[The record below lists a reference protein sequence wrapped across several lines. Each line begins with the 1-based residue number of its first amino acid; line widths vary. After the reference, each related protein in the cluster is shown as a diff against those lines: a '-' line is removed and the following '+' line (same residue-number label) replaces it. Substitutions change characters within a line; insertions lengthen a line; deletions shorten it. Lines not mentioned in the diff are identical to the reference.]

1 MSSAKQEVI
10 AAFPQRLGWWGTVRW
25 LRSERSHSAI
35 LSGSMILLIG
45 AVVVGAFNF
54 GYNVLVARLLG
65 PAAFGHASAAG
76 TLLMLVSAITLSFQL
91 VCAKFMAL
99 NETPGARLAVYQSL
113 RRRSWTVGMLLAA
126 AIAAGSAPLARYLNL
141 PTPWIVLLLA
151 FGMAF
156 YVPLGAKRGALQGT
170 CAFPRLTLNFVLE
183 SVVKFAAAFA
193 LVLLGYGVLGAVGA
207 IAASVILA
215 YFLLPLGA
223 QFRGTPEAALPASFR
238 EGMQAIVFF
247 VGQVIINNID
257 ILLVKHFFRPQEAGL
272 YAAVAL
278 VGRVLY
284 FASWQVVSA
293 MFPISAGTK
302 TRRRNASV
310 LAVPLLLVVSI
321 ATAFILLLSVF
332 PGAIVHFVF
341 GAGFREAEP
350 LLSLYA
356 AATGCYALSVVLMAY
371 EMSRRIAN
379 TGWLQLVFSGLLVLG
394 ISLFHATLRE
404 VVIVQ
409 VVLMVALLAAVS
421 LPFFR
426 MKFSTAQEAA

>member
-10 AAFPQRLGWWGTVRW
+10 AAFPQRLGWRGAVRT

-35 LSGSMILLIG
+35 LSGSMVLLIG

-65 PAAFGHASAAG
+65 PAAFGHASAAV
-76 TLLMLVSAITLSFQL
+76 TLFMLVSAITLSFQL
-91 VCAKFMAL
+91 VCAKFMAM
-99 NETPGARLAVYQSL
+99 NETQGARVAVYQSL
-113 RRRSWTVGMLLAA
+113 RRRSWTVGILLAA
-126 AIAAGSAPLARYLNL
+126 AIAAGSAPIARYLNL

-183 SVVKFAAAFA
+183 AVVKFAAALA

-207 IAASVILA
+207 ITASVILA
-215 YFLLPLGA
+215 FYLLPLGA
-223 QFRGTPEAALPASFR
+223 QFRCAPQAALPASVR

-257 ILLVKHFFRPQEAGL
+257 ILLVKHFFQPQQAGL

-293 MFPISAGTK
+293 MFPISAGTRAK
-302 TRRRNASV
+302 HGASV

-321 ATAFILLLSVF
+321 AVAFIVLLSAF
-332 PGAIVHFVF
+332 PGSIVHFVF

-404 VVIVQ
+404 VVVVQ
-409 VVLMVALLAAVS
+409 VVLMVALLVAVS
-421 LPFFR
+421 VPFFR
-426 MKFSTAQEAA
+426 RRFFSLAQEAA